1 MAEPNFANVSVPGP
15 QGPIPAY
22 LATPSTPG
30 PWPGVVVIH
39 DALGFGSA
47 VKNHADWLAEE
58 GYLAIAPNLFHWD
71 KKRVCLKSSFQ
82 AVRSREGRQFGE
94 IDAARQFLTAQPGYS
109 GKTGII
115 GFCMGG
121 AYVLLLAPNADD
133 YHAASINYG
142 RIPEDAGE
150 LLKGACPVIAS
161 YGGND
166 RSIKN
171 GGARIEA
178 ALTEAGVE
186 HEVKEYPGA
195 GHMFMDKYEKGEL
208 PKALTALEKIFGMGY
223 REGAA
228 EDAKRRIEEFFAV
241 HLKEQQP
248 ATSA

>member
-1 MAEPNFANVSVPGP
+1 MTEPNFANVSIPGP
-15 QGPIPAY
+15 HGPIPGY
-22 LATPSTPG
+22 IATPKTPG

-39 DALGFGSA
+39 DAIGFGSA
-47 VKNHADWLAEE
+47 VRNHADWLAEE
-58 GYLAIAPNLFHWD
+58 GYLAVAPNLFHWD
-71 KKRVCLKSSFQ
+71 KKMACLKSSFR
-82 AVRSREGRQFGE
+82 AVRERKGRQFEE
-94 IDAARQFLTAQPGYS
+94 IEAARQFLAAQPGHT

-150 LLKGACPVIAS
+150 ILKGACPVIAS

-171 GGARIEA
+171 GGERIEK
-178 ALTEAGVE
+178 ALTEAGVV
-186 HEVKEYPGA
+186 HDVKEYPGA
-195 GHMFMDKYEKGEL
+195 GHMFMDKYDKGEL
-208 PKALTALEKIFGMGY
+208 PRSLTALEKIFGMGY

-228 EDAKRRIEEFFAV
+228 EDAKRRIEAFFEE
-241 HLKEQQP
+241 HLKGQAAP
-248 ATSA
+248 TS